1 MYYKQFYK
9 NDFLGRNML
18 HNLPT
23 VTKLIK
29 LLQQVPYL
37 ASKNLFRVT
46 SYFLQMDQKHLQQ
59 FCTILQEANQ
69 QVLHCSVCFVWKER
83 DRQCT
88 FCDNHRRIQDLVCV
102 VESWHDMLAIEKTG
116 AYDGVYHVLTGVICP
131 LDGIG
136 PDDLTIEPLVARV
149 VTHNVTEIIL
159 ATNQT
164 PEGEATATYIAK
176 KIKDKNIKISCLAR
190 GIPVG
195 SSLESIDRVTVYKA
209 IAERRPF

>member
-1 MYYKQFYK
+1 
-9 NDFLGRNML
+9 ML

-29 LLQQVPYL
+29 VLQQVPYL
-37 ASKNLFRVT
+37 ASKNLYRVT
-46 SYFLQMDQKHLQQ
+46 SYFLQMDQKHLEQ
-59 FCTILQEANQ
+59 FCAILQEANQ
-69 QVLHCSVCFVWKER
+69 QVLRCPDCFVWREK
-83 DRQCT
+83 DRSCS
-88 FCDNHRRIQDLVCV
+88 FCDNHKRKQDLICV

-116 AYDGVYHVLTGVICP
+116 AYDGVYHVLGGVICP

-136 PDDLTIEPLVARV
+136 PDELTIEPLIARIMKQKSA
-149 VTHNVTEIIL
+149 ELIL

-164 PEGEATATYIAK
+164 PEGEATAAYIAK
-176 KIKDKNIKISCLAR
+176 KVQGKNIKVSCLAR